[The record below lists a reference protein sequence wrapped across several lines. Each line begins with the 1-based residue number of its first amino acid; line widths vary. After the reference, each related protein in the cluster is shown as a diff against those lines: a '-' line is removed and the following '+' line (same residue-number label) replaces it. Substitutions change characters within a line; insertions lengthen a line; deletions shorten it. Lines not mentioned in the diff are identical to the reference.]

1 LACRRPRDDRSSQVA
16 VGSKG
21 QDFKIE
27 PDMNNAKAKIREA
40 IIKAEEADGA
50 LGKLPWW
57 LRAFLWPI
65 RFMVKRNINKLKE
78 LLSDL

>member
-1 LACRRPRDDRSSQVA
+1 MSEDAHV
-16 VGSKG
+16 
-21 QDFKIE
+21 IE
-27 PDMNNAKAKIREA
+27 WGWK
-40 IIKAEEADGA
+40 GA

>member
-1 LACRRPRDDRSSQVA
+1 
-16 VGSKG
+16 
-21 QDFKIE
+21 
-27 PDMNNAKAKIREA
+27 MNNAKAKIREA